1 MKKFKKLCATLSLAA
16 AMTLGAGIAAPP
28 AYANCLAPLTVI
40 NADGSTSSGFIS
52 CGSSAG
58 NYIGMS
64 DGSNYGGGG
73 VDLICDLLA
82 ITGSC

>member
-16 AMTLGAGIAAPP
+16 AMMLGAGIAAPP

-40 NADGSTSSGFIS
+40 NADGTTSSGFIS

-64 DGSNYGGGG
+64 DGSSYASPG
-73 VDLICDLLA
+73 VDFLCDWV
-82 ITGSC
+82 GVC

>member
-28 AYANCLAPLTVI
+28 AYANCLVSFTLI
-40 NADGSTSSGFIS
+40 NPDGTQENGFVS

>member
-16 AMTLGAGIAAPP
+16 AVTLGAGIAAPP
-28 AYANCLAPLTVI
+28 AYANCMAPVTVTY
-40 NADGSTSSGFIS
+40 ADGSTGHGFIS

-64 DGSNYGGGG
+64 DGSSYASPG
-73 VDLICDLLA
+73 VDFLCNWV
-82 ITGSC
+82 GVC